1 MAPTVSPELIRLFE
15 TYTGHPESLAA
26 HLAALTTREVRNDP
40 LIVATGTD
48 IVIFPGGG
56 RDPEVQGFR
65 LSTRG
70 FKELAGISHLPP
82 AISSLV
88 KMRSLDPE
96 GTIWR
101 REATRLLHATET
113 ARRANSV
120 ALWRDVISVEAYV
133 GREQKI
139 AEMIDYACTVTERYL
154 RLVLEDES
162 LLTPEA
168 HRVDYLEGRGR
179 DIGATVPMNA
189 VMVATFF
196 LVGLDISHRIMRWF
210 KRHEIDWS
218 RAMVLITGRAGRTTA
233 GVTIATNSVCGTII
247 GCSNYRLAL
256 DRIYIAPHAPS
267 ISISSPVDIE
277 AVRAFEEPMRQLWA
291 YTRTMSDLG
300 PLMFD
305 GYPRYW
311 PAGAEQTVMTAD
323 TTEVS
328 EMPAIESPTDWRAL
342 TTRLRVVLEDPRQL
356 LSGCVTDYAVK
367 QLSEQDNDPA
377 RVVVPGLDGVTY
389 PSLDQSPQTSLQGA
403 RVTTDPRAPTA

>member
-1 MAPTVSPELIRLFE
+1 MASTASPELVRLFE

-26 HLAALTTREVRNDP
+26 QLAALKTQEVRNDP

-48 IVIFPGGG
+48 IVIFPGAG

-88 KMRSLDPE
+88 QMRALDAS
-96 GTIWR
+96 GRIWR
-101 REATRLLHATET
+101 REATRLLQATQQ
-113 ARRANSV
+113 ARAANSV
-120 ALWRDVISVEAYV
+120 DLWREVIAVEAYV

-139 AEMIDYACTVTERYL
+139 ADMVDYACTVTERYL
-154 RLVLEDES
+154 HLVLEDER
-162 LLTPEA
+162 LLTPEQ

-179 DIGATVPMNA
+179 DIGAVVPMNA

-196 LVGLDISHRIMRWF
+196 LVGMDISHRIIRWF
-210 KRHEIDWS
+210 KQHEIDWS

-233 GVTIATNSVCGTII
+233 GVTITTNSVCATVI
-247 GCSNYRLAL
+247 GCSDYRLPL

-267 ISISSPVDIE
+267 ISVTAPVE
-277 AVRAFEEPMRQLWA
+277 VAAVRAFEEPMRQLWA
-291 YTRTMSDLG
+291 YTRTMSQLG

-311 PAGAEQTVMTAD
+311 PAGAEPAVMTAE

-356 LSGCVTDYAVK
+356 LSGCVTDYAVR
-367 QLSEQDNDPA
+367 QLTEHDNDPA
-377 RVVVPGLDGVTY
+377 QVVVPGLDGVAY
-389 PSLDQSPQTSLQGA
+389 PSPG
-403 RVTTDPRAPTA
+403 

>member
-1 MAPTVSPELIRLFE
+1 MASNVSPELVQLFE
-15 TYTGHPESLAA
+15 TYTGHPQSLAA
-26 HLAALTTREVRNDP
+26 HLAALTTQQVRNDP

-48 IVIFPGGG
+48 IVIFPGHG

-82 AISSLV
+82 AVSSLV
-88 KMRSLDPE
+88 RMRELDAS
-96 GTIWR
+96 GLLWR
-101 REATRLLHATET
+101 REAARLLRATET
-113 ARRANSV
+113 ARKANSV
-120 ALWRDVISVEAYV
+120 ALWRDVIQVEAYV

-139 AEMIDYACTVTERYL
+139 AEMVDYACVITERYL
-154 RLVLEDES
+154 RMVQEDER
-162 LLTPEA
+162 LLTPEG
-168 HRVDYLEGRGR
+168 HRADYLEGRGR

-233 GVTIATNSVCGTII
+233 GVTIATNSVCATII
-247 GCSNYRLAL
+247 GCSNYRLPL

-267 ISISSPVDIE
+267 ITVAAPVDIA
-277 AVRAFEEPMRQLWA
+277 AVKASEEPMRQLWA
-291 YTRTMSDLG
+291 YTRTMSELG

-305 GYPRYW
+305 GYPRYH
-311 PAGAEQTVMTAD
+311 PAGATLPVLTAQ

-328 EMPAIESPTDWRAL
+328 EMPAIDSPTDWRAL

-356 LSGCVTDYAVK
+356 LSGCVTDYAIE
-367 QLSEQDNDPA
+367 QLAEHDNDPT
-377 RVVVPGLDGVTY
+377 RVVVPGLDGVAY
-389 PSLDQSPQTSLQGA
+389 PG
-403 RVTTDPRAPTA
+403 VT

>member
-1 MAPTVSPELIRLFE
+1 MQDHVSPELVRLFE

-26 HLAALTTREVRNDP
+26 QLAALTTQQVRDDP

-48 IVIFPGGG
+48 MVIFPGAG
-56 RDPEVQGFR
+56 RAPEVQGFR

-82 AISSLV
+82 AVSSLV
-88 KMRSLDPE
+88 KMRSLDPG
-96 GTIWR
+96 GTVWR
-101 REATRLLHATET
+101 REAARLLRAAEA
-113 ARRANSV
+113 ARQANSA
-120 ALWRDVISVEAYV
+120 ALWRERIQVDAYA

-139 AEMIDYACTVTERYL
+139 AEMVDYACVVTERYL
-154 RLVLEDES
+154 RMVLEDES

-168 HRVDYLEGRGR
+168 HRTDYLEGCGR

-196 LVGLDISHRIMRWF
+196 LVGLDISHRIIRWF
-210 KRHEIDWS
+210 RRHEIDWS

-247 GCSNYRLAL
+247 GCSNYQLAL

-267 ISISSPVDIE
+267 IAVSAPVDLD
-277 AVRAFEEPMRQLWA
+277 AVRAFEQPMRQLWA
-291 YTRTMSDLG
+291 YTRTMSELG

-305 GYPRYW
+305 GYPRYV
-311 PAGAEQTVMTAD
+311 PAGASLPVMTAD

-328 EMPAIESPTDWRAL
+328 EMPAIASPTDWRAL

-367 QLSEQDNDPA
+367 QLTEHDNDPA
-377 RVVVPGLDGVTY
+377 RVVVPGLDGVDY
-389 PSLDQSPQTSLQGA
+389 PPLQ
-403 RVTTDPRAPTA
+403 